1 MLHSFLR
8 HIETKQLI
16 PPGSKTLLATSG
28 GVDSV
33 VLCHLFHLAGLPFAI
48 AHCNFGLRGQESD
61 LDEAFTRE
69 LSVGLQVEF
78 YSIRFDT
85 QGFAEQK
92 KLSIQVAARDLRYGW
107 LEDTRRLANCH
118 QIATAHHLDDSIETL
133 FYNFAKGCGLRG
145 LHGIP
150 ERNGHLVRPLL
161 FTTKAAIVHL
171 ANAQHIPY
179 REDASNASDKYSR
192 NLIRHHVTPVLQQI
206 NPQFQLTAGE
216 NLRRL
221 QEAESLFDFAL
232 AQIKEQVFEQMQD
245 GFRIDHQKLRSYPAP
260 ATVLFEL
267 LKPYGFN
274 NDQALQILQSIE
286 RQPGS
291 WFEGSNGRLLVDRS
305 FLIFSSGG
313 NTEGVI
319 SINEMPQSPI
329 QLPDGRALQLRA
341 LAVVIE
347 SFEPDPNTAFMDAD
361 SLSFPLTLRHWQPGD
376 WFCPFGM
383 GGKRQKLQDFFSNNK
398 LSRIQKEQVWLLE
411 SDGNIAW
418 VVGWRLDER
427 FRVSEATNNII
438 QAVFL

>member
-1 MLHSFLR
+1 M
-8 HIETKQLI
+8 
-16 PPGSKTLLATSG
+16 
-28 GVDSV
+28 
-33 VLCHLFHLAGLPFAI
+33 LCHLFHLAGLPFAI